1 MDISDATLVF
11 VTLGHPGRLSVF
23 RLLMRYAPRGQR
35 PTEIAAALGLK
46 QNTLSH
52 HLAELTQAR
61 LLRVRREGRSLF
73 YAVDLARTEALVGY
87 LTLDLARARPD
98 ILASVT
104 ALTHTPLTRPQNV
117 LFICSANSAR
127 SIMAEAILSTLSDG
141 RFTAFSA
148 GTTAGRGINPLTV
161 DLLQRKGHRTE
172 TLFSKPLNLFQQQ
185 GAPQM
190 DFVFTVCDM
199 SAAEECPPW
208 PGHPLT
214 GHWGLPDP
222 AKVTGSRT
230 GCARAFEQTY
240 DALHRRLEA
249 FVALPFAELD
259 RRALQTRLDGIDA
272 RALTLEKTDT

>member
-1 MDISDATLVF
+1 MDTSDAALAL

-35 PTEIAAALGLK
+35 PTEIAAALGFK

-61 LLRVRREGRSLF
+61 LLKVTRTGRSL
-73 YAVDLARTEALVGY
+73 YYMVDLARAEALVGY

-104 ALTHTPLTRPQNV
+104 ALTHTLPARPSNV

-127 SIMAEAILSTLSDG
+127 SIMAEAILSTLGDG
-141 RFTAFSA
+141 RVTAFSA
-148 GTTAGRGINPLTV
+148 GTTAGRGVNPLAV
-161 DLLQRKGHRTE
+161 DLLQRKGHRIE
-172 TLFSKPLNLFQQQ
+172 KLFSKPLNIFQQE

-222 AKVTGSRT
+222 AKVTGSQAERAT
-230 GCARAFEQTY
+230 AFEQTY
-240 DALHRRLEA
+240 DALRRRLEA
-249 FVALPFAELD
+249 FVALPFAALD
-259 RRALQTRLDGIDA
+259 RRAIQARLDEIDA
-272 RALTLEKTDT
+272 KALTLEKTDT